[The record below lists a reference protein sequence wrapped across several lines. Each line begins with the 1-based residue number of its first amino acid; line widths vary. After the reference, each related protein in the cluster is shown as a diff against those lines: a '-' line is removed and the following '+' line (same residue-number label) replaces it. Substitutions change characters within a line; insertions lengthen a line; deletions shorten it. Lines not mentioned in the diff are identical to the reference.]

1 MSGGIAYVL
10 TEDVKAFK
18 RKCNLEMILFE
29 SLEDEKEIQQ
39 IKAMLERHTAYT
51 NSQKA
56 EDLLDQWEDSVKNS
70 SKSFRKTINKCSQ
83 ASKSK
88 KLQVYQMKKPS
99 CSLLRPTRSQSRIQQ
114 HRDKTSGSTVR
125 KGRGTWGN
133 QLDLWRSN
141 EKTCGAGPSHSLK
154 GLERIFCS
162 FFRRSIET
170 ARGAVYGLRYTV
182 LPDRCGH

>member
-114 HRDKTSGSTVR
+114 HRDKNKR
-125 KGRGTWGN
+125 
-133 QLDLWRSN
+133 
-141 EKTCGAGPSHSLK
+141 
-154 GLERIFCS
+154 
-162 FFRRSIET
+162 
-170 ARGAVYGLRYTV
+170 
-182 LPDRCGH
+182 